1 MSRQAMNGVRVH
13 LLLTKPQYTK
23 IQRYSKTSGL
33 PISELMRRAVDGFLA
48 AAEKQSGGA
57 I

>member
-1 MSRQAMNGVRVH
+1 MDGVRVH
-13 LLLTKPQYTK
+13 LLLTKPQYRK
-23 IQRYSKTSGL
+23 IQKYSKTSGL

-48 AAEKQSGGA
+48 AAEKQMGKS